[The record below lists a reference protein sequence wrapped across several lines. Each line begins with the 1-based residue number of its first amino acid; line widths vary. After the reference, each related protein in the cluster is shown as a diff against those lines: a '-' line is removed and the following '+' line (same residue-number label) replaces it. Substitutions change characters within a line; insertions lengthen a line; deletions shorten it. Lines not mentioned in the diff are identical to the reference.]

1 MSKRRRRM
9 AALLCSICLLT
20 ALPGCGSGV
29 AQDKLRVAVI
39 VKSVESNF
47 FQNMRNGVNTAAT
60 EYQVS
65 VTFEGPQS
73 EEDYATQ
80 NDMIARA
87 VDNGVDAIV
96 LSAIDYERSS
106 AAVENAVRRGVKV
119 ITVDSGVRSGMVSQF
134 IGTDNRQA
142 GRQAAAA
149 AVERTDAAEPL
160 HIGIVNYTEATD
172 NGKQREEGF
181 REYLRQIDHA
191 AVITASVTV
200 DSTAE
205 AAAEGALRLLRENP
219 DLNVLVGFNEW
230 LTLGVGE
237 AIRQTGSGDRV
248 RGIGFDSNIA
258 SVSMLET
265 GEMDALIVQ
274 NPFAMGYLGVK
285 NAAAL
290 IAGEQPDESEVYT
303 AAVTVKKDNMFD
315 ADVQKILFRFD

>member
-9 AALLCSICLLT
+9 AALLCSICLFT

-29 AQDKLRVAVI
+29 AQDKPRVAVI
-39 VKSVESNF
+39 VKSVDSNF

-73 EEDYATQ
+73 EEDYVTQ

-96 LSAIDYERSS
+96 LSAIDFERSV
-106 AAVENAVRRGVKV
+106 AAVEDAVRRGVKV
-119 ITVDSGVRSGMVSQF
+119 VTVDSGVRSGMVSQF

-142 GRQAAAA
+142 GKQAAAA
-149 AVERTDAAEPL
+149 AVERSDAAEPL
-160 HIGIVNYTEATD
+160 HIGTVNYTEATD

-191 AVITASVTV
+191 AITASVTV
-200 DSTAE
+200 DSTVE

-230 LTLGVGE
+230 LTLGIGE

-248 RGIGFDSNIA
+248 RGIGFDSNIT

-290 IAGEQPDESEVYT
+290 IAGEKPDESEVYT
-303 AAVTVKKDNMFD
+303 AVVTVEKDNMFD
-315 ADVQKILFRFD
+315 SDVQKILFRFD